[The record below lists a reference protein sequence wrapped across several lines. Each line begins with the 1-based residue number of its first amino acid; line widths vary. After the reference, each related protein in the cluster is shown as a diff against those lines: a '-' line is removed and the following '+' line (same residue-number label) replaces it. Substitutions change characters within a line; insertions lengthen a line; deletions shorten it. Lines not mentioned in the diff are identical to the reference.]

1 MKTRRL
7 MAVTFLIGMALGAT
21 AQTVTTMPE
30 VVDAKY
36 GADSATAVTNLS
48 LYRESFKQWKAA
60 NYSKESVSPEMIA
73 AWRYLLINAPRSSE
87 MIYSDGQ
94 RIMDYL
100 IRNNANDK
108 ALKNAY
114 VDTLMLMHDLR
125 KVAFPTKKD
134 GSSQIAFI
142 NGRKGYDLITY
153 APDRFEEAYNIMK
166 GAIDEDVNQ
175 LQAFMLDKY
184 FLTVTD
190 MAKNDKLEKMTVIE
204 NYQMLSDVLD
214 DKIKALVENEDQ
226 LVESKEQSEAS
237 GDSEAIA
244 NLNKQIEKIDK
255 DIANFKGVKSNIDN
269 LFQPF
274 ASCEDLIKVFTAKME
289 ERPDDIDLLKKITTI
304 LEKKEC
310 SDSKLFLEASMKL
323 YELEPTPESA
333 FNLGVKL
340 FSEKKFGQAASY
352 FEQATSAENIE
363 RVYKAYRNL
372 AYCYM
377 NTKSYSKARE
387 AARKAASK
395 DPTSGEPYIIIGLLY
410 ASSASDCGS
419 GDFEGRVA
427 YWAAVDKFER
437 AKQIDPS
444 VAGRANE
451 LIRAYSPHFPT
462 RENIF
467 FNDYAE
473 GQSYTVGCWINETTT
488 IRAAK

>member
-7 MAVTFLIGMALGAT
+7 MAVTFLVGMALGAV
-21 AQTVTTMPE
+21 AQTTMPE
-30 VVDAKY
+30 IVDAKY
-36 GADSATAVTNLS
+36 GVDSVASIQNQS

-60 NYSKESVSPEMIA
+60 KYSKEAVTPEMIS
-73 AWRYLLINAPRSSE
+73 AWRYVLLNAPRMSE
-87 MIYSDGQ
+87 MTYSDGQ
-94 RIMDYL
+94 KIMEYL
-100 IRNNANDK
+100 IGNTKDK
-108 ALKNAY
+108 SLRSAY
-114 VDTLMLMHDLR
+114 IDTLMLMHDLR
-125 KVAFPTKKD
+125 LACFPAKKD
-134 GSSQIAFI
+134 GSSQEAFI
-142 NGRKGYDLITY
+142 KGRKGHDLITW
-153 APDRFEEAYNIMK
+153 APERYEEAYNIMK
-166 GAIDEDVNQ
+166 DAVESDVNQ
-175 LQAFMLDKY
+175 LQAFMLDTY

-190 MAKNDKLEKMTVIE
+190 MAKNDKVEKMVVIE

-214 DKIKALVENEDQ
+214 DKIKVLVENEDQ
-226 LVESKEQSEAS
+226 LVETKGQAEAAN
-237 GDSEAIA
+237 DSESVA

-255 DIANFKGVKSNIDN
+255 DITNFKGVKSNIDN

-274 ASCEDLIKVFTAKME
+274 ASCEDLIKVFTAKMQ
-289 ERPDDIDLLKKITTI
+289 ERPDDVDLLKKITII
-304 LEKKEC
+304 LEKKDC

-333 FNLGVKL
+333 YNLGVKL

-352 FEQATSAENIE
+352 FEQATSAANIE

-377 NTKSYSKARE
+377 NTKSFSKARE

-395 DPTSGEPYIIIGLLY
+395 DPTSGEPYIIIGTLY
-410 ASSASDCGS
+410 AMSAPEIGG
-419 GDFEGRVA
+419 GDFESRVA

-444 VAGRANE
+444 IAGRANE
-451 LIRAYSPHFPT
+451 LIRSYSPHFPT
-462 RENIF
+462 REAIF

-473 GQSYTVGCWINETTT
+473 GQSYTVGGWINESTT

>member
-7 MAVTFLIGMALGAT
+7 MAVTFLVGMALGAA
-21 AQTVTTMPE
+21 AQTTMPE
-30 VVDAKY
+30 IVDAKY
-36 GADSATAVTNLS
+36 GVDSVASIQNQS

-60 NYSKESVSPEMIA
+60 KYAKEAVSPEMIT
-73 AWRYLLINAPRSSE
+73 AWRFVLLNAPRMSE
-87 MIYSDGQ
+87 MTYSDGQ
-94 RIMDYL
+94 KIMEYL
-100 IRNNANDK
+100 ISSTKDK
-108 ALKNAY
+108 ALRSAY
-114 VDTLMLMHDLR
+114 VDTLMMMHDLR
-125 KVAFPTKKD
+125 IACFPTKKD
-134 GSSQIAFI
+134 GSSQEAFI
-142 NGRKGYDLITY
+142 KGRKGYDLITW

-214 DKIKALVENEDQ
+214 EKIKVLVENEAQ
-226 LVESKEQSEAS
+226 LMETKEQVEAS
-237 GDSEAIA
+237 NDSEAIA
-244 NLNKQIEKIDK
+244 NLNKQVEKIDK
-255 DIANFKGVKSNIDN
+255 DITNFKGVKANIDN

-274 ASCEDLIKVFTAKME
+274 ASCEDLIKVFTAKMQ
-289 ERPDDIDLLKKITTI
+289 ERPDDIALLKNITTI
-304 LEKKEC
+304 LEKKDC

-323 YELEPTPESA
+323 YDLEPTPESA
-333 FNLGVKL
+333 YNLGVKL
-340 FSEKKFGQAASY
+340 FSEKKYGQAASY

-377 NTKSYSKARE
+377 NTKGYSKARE

-395 DPTSGEPYIIIGLLY
+395 DPTAGEPYIIIGTLY
-410 ASSASDCGS
+410 AMSAPEIGS

-444 VAGRANE
+444 VASRANE
-451 LIRAYSPHFPT
+451 LIRSYSPHFPT

-473 GQSYTVGCWINETTT
+473 GQSYTVGGWINETTT